1 MDMGLDSGPEE
12 IDLAVMTTHGEASH
26 VRARVKEP
34 DSVEFWYA
42 EILHGVVPRPWLHAW
57 ATSRPPRA
65 VTRFDGV
72 VLSSGPLG
80 QVLLSIPPEVV
91 DHALTDDEVGLLL
104 KGLP

>member
-12 IDLAVMTTHGEASH
+12 LDLAVTTTHGEASR

-57 ATSRPPRA
+57 ANSRPPRA
-65 VTRFDGV
+65 ATRFDGV
-72 VLSSGPLG
+72 VFSSGSVG

-91 DHALTDDEVGLLL
+91 DHVLTDDEVKLLL
-104 KGLP
+104 RGLS